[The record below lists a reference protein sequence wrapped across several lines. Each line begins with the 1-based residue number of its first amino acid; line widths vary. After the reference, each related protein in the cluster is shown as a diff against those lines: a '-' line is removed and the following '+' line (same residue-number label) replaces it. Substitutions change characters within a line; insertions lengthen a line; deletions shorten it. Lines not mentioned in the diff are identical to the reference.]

1 MLEEKRGGGR
11 EAQPNP
17 QPQAQACT
25 GSWAQSR
32 SQSRVQSGAQL
43 RVSAHAPSDVQAP
56 EATRGEALRRR
67 LRDLLSVYVIVNAS
81 TPLELVEQ
89 LLDAGVGTIQ
99 LREKELPPPEQAPV
113 AKELQALCQEKGALF
128 VVNDFVDVALDSGAD
143 GVHVGQE
150 DEAAASARRR
160 LGPEKIIGVSAR
172 TPEEARRATA
182 DGADY
187 LGVGP
192 VYTSK
197 TKMVRAPG
205 GPELIARMREA
216 TKLPIVGIAG
226 IGPGNA
232 GPVIAAGA
240 DGVAVISAVLD
251 APDPVEV
258 ARALLEEVARAKR
271 GRG

>member
-1 MLEEKRGGGR
+1 M
-11 EAQPNP
+11 
-17 QPQAQACT
+17 
-25 GSWAQSR
+25 
-32 SQSRVQSGAQL
+32 
-43 RVSAHAPSDVQAP
+43 
-56 EATRGEALRRR
+56 
-67 LRDLLSVYVIVNAS
+67 
-81 TPLELVEQ
+81 
-89 LLDAGVGTIQ
+89 
-99 LREKELPPPEQAPV
+99 
-113 AKELQALCQEKGALF
+113 
-128 VVNDFVDVALDSGAD
+128 
-143 GVHVGQE
+143 
-150 DEAAASARRR
+150 
-160 LGPEKIIGVSAR
+160 SAR

-251 APDPVEV
+251 AADPVEV

-271 GRG
+271 GRAKSTVGWRPLVVAPRSSAPSRRFPGRSPQVLVLRSSTPVLPCLFTLSGLHPTFSPTHPRRAPRPGRLAFRRCCIGPYSIAASSTRWASESRPAS